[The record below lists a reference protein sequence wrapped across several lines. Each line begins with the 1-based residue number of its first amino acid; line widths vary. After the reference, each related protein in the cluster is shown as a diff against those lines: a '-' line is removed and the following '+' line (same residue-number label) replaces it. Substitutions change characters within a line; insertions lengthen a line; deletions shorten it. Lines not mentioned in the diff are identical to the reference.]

1 MVENAREH
9 KADLGKRKLE
19 NAGTGA
25 SPVPPLSLVSNLLD
39 ITFVV
44 VTQCDI

>member
-19 NAGTGA
+19 NAGT